1 MPRRQ
6 LSPQE
11 LQEIRAVAARWGKII
26 ARRAF
31 GDQGPGTDVDFQA
44 MEDVARAAAAG
55 LSEGALAVLLGQQ
68 ADALGTEQP
77 CPDCG
82 RPCTVRQEE
91 RSLTFH
97 GGQLT
102 HSEPLCHCPDCRRDF
117 FPPKAPAA
125 PGRSRLQSRRA
136 AQDR

>member
-6 LSPQE
+6 LSPHD
-11 LQEIRAVAARWGKII
+11 LQQIRDFAAQWGQII

-31 GDQGPGTDVDFQA
+31 GDAGPGTAVDFQA
-44 MEDVARAAAAG
+44 LEDVARAAAEGVAAG
-55 LSEGALAVLLGQQ
+55 TLGVLLGRH

-82 RPCTVRQEE
+82 RPCPVRRQD
-91 RSLTFH
+91 RPLTFH

-102 HSEPLCHCPDCRRDF
+102 HREPLCHCPDCRRDF
-117 FPPKAPAA
+117 FPPTAA
-125 PGRSRLQSRRA
+125 ATPRRPRLQSRRA
-136 AQDR
+136 ADDR